1 MGAET
6 RNSHAKARS
15 GTGPRG
21 RRPLRLWQRQ
31 RQALCRRWFGNDDD
45 NGSNGGGGS
54 GFSELLAKAKAAKYK
69 ITYTSGDGGEVFTLA
84 QDPPR
89 FAYTTEGSATYVT
102 ADGAAVSCSGSGSS
116 ATCKE
121 LPGTG
126 DTYRAS
132 LSNVLG
138 VAGAFFLSAAGSSI
152 PGLLDIKTSDD
163 EIAGRA
169 AVCATID
176 GSTLGALGEAIEGSY
191 SVCVDKEIGVMLRVR
206 SDDGSGSVE
215 RPHGDQVRRTVGR
228 RLHSARNS
236 RVTVPGQ

>member
-1 MGAET
+1 MRRPVAVLALGAVALFGCG
-6 RNSHAKARS
+6 NGSDKPSAGGGS
-15 GTGPRG
+15 GTT
-21 RRPLRLWQRQ
+21 
-31 RQALCRRWFGNDDD
+31 D

-54 GFSELLAKAKAAKYK
+54 GFSELLAKSKAAKYK
-69 ITYTSGDGGEVFTLA
+69 ITYTRGDDDEVFTLA

-89 FAYTTEGSATYVT
+89 FAYTTEGSATYVPG
-102 ADGAAVSCSGSGSS
+102 DGAAVSCSGSGSS

-126 DTYRAS
+126 DAYRAS

-152 PGLLDIKTSDD
+152 PGLLDIKTSDE

-176 GSTLGALGEAIEGSY
+176 GSTLGALGAAIEGSY
-191 SVCVDKEIGVMLRVR
+191 SICVDKEIGVMLRVR
-206 SDDGSGSVE
+206 SDDGSGSSNDLTATKFE
-215 RPHGDQVRRTVGR
+215 EPSNDDFTPPATPG
-228 RLHSARNS
+228 S
-236 RVTVPGQ
+236 VPGQ